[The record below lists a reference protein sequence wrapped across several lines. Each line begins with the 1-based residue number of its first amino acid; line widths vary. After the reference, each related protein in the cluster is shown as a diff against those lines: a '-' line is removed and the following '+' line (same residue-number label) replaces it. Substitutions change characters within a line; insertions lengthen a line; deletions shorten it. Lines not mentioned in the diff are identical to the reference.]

1 MQVAERVRE
10 VKSDM
15 ELVTGREKEKKK
27 KKTKRWRAF
36 LRKNCERKGEMSE
49 KKA

>member
-15 ELVTGREKEKKK
+15 ELVTGREKGKKK
-27 KKTKRWRAF
+27 EKDK
-36 LRKNCERKGEMSE
+36 EMESVPKE
-49 KKA
+49 EL